1 MTSLVALPVLLPLLA
16 AGLCLV
22 LGRSAFAQRTLS
34 LLALGAVVVVAGVLV
49 AVTDTAGPQ
58 VLSIGGWG
66 PDGIVLVA
74 DRLSSLLLLVSSI
87 VTLCVLAYAHGQGI
101 VEAGPGA
108 SLSVFHPT
116 FLVLCAGVSNAFL
129 TGDLFNL
136 YVSVEILLVSSYV
149 LITLGATRTR
159 VRAGMVYVVV
169 SLLSSVLLVT
179 GLAAL
184 YSVTGTV
191 NLADAAVK
199 LQSVGAGT
207 RDALQAVLLT
217 AFGVKAAI
225 FPVSA
230 WLPDSYPTAPAPVT
244 AVFAGLL
251 TKVGVYAMVRVQTLL
266 FPDNPRS
273 ELFLVLGMATM
284 LIGILGAIS
293 QSDIKRILSFTL
305 VSHVGF
311 VLVGL
316 GLFTRNGLAGAL
328 FYVVHH
334 ITTQTSLFLLAGLIE
349 YRMGTTDVDRL
360 GGLARLAPVLAG
372 AFLVPA
378 LSLGGIPPLS
388 GFLGKLAVLQAGVQE
403 GSWLALG
410 SVAVGLLT
418 SLLTLYAL
426 AKVWSQAF
434 WRPAP
439 LSDADARSGV
449 RPGQDDVSGTLVG
462 DAGGDRSRVPLALS
476 VPAYALVAVGLA
488 FTAVA
493 GPLYDYAVRS
503 ADELRAPASYVT
515 RVLGGAE

>member
-22 LGRSAFAQRTLS
+22 LGRSALAQRTLS
-34 LLALGAVVVVAGVLV
+34 LLALGAVVVVAGMLV
-49 AVTDTAGPQ
+49 AVTDAAGPQ

-273 ELFLVLGMATM
+273 ELG
-284 LIGILGAIS
+284 
-293 QSDIKRILSFTL
+293 
-305 VSHVGF
+305 GF
-311 VLVGL
+311 
-316 GLFTRNGLAGAL
+316 NW
-328 FYVVHH
+328 
-334 ITTQTSLFLLAGLIE
+334 SLQH
-349 YRMGTTDVDRL
+349 RL
-360 GGLARLAPVLAG
+360 
-372 AFLVPA
+372 
-378 LSLGGIPPLS
+378 
-388 GFLGKLAVLQAGVQE
+388 
-403 GSWLALG
+403 
-410 SVAVGLLT
+410 
-418 SLLTLYAL
+418 
-426 AKVWSQAF
+426 
-434 WRPAP
+434 
-439 LSDADARSGV
+439 D
-449 RPGQDDVSGTLVG
+449 
-462 DAGGDRSRVPLALS
+462 
-476 VPAYALVAVGLA
+476 
-488 FTAVA
+488 
-493 GPLYDYAVRS
+493 
-503 ADELRAPASYVT
+503 
-515 RVLGGAE
+515 

>member
-1 MTSLVALPVLLPLLA
+1 M
-16 AGLCLV
+16 
-22 LGRSAFAQRTLS
+22 
-34 LLALGAVVVVAGVLV
+34 
-49 AVTDTAGPQ
+49 
-58 VLSIGGWG
+58 
-66 PDGIVLVA
+66 
-74 DRLSSLLLLVSSI
+74 
-87 VTLCVLAYAHGQGI
+87 
-101 VEAGPGA
+101 
-108 SLSVFHPT
+108 
-116 FLVLCAGVSNAFL
+116 
-129 TGDLFNL
+129 
-136 YVSVEILLVSSYV
+136 
-149 LITLGATRTR
+149 
-159 VRAGMVYVVV
+159 
-169 SLLSSVLLVT
+169 

-184 YSVTGTV
+184 YSLTGTV

-199 LQSVGAGT
+199 LQSVQPET
-207 RDALQAVLLT
+207 RGALQAVLLA

-266 FPDNPRS
+266 FPDSPRS

-284 LIGILGAIS
+284 LVGILGAIS
-293 QSDIKRILSFTL
+293 QRDIKRILSFTL

-316 GLFTRNGLAGAL
+316 GLFTRNGLAGGL

-349 YRMGTTDVDRL
+349 YRAGTTDVDRL

-372 AFLVPA
+372 AFLVQA
-378 LSLGGIPPLS
+378 MSLGGIPPSS

-403 GSWLALG
+403 GTGLALA
-410 SVAVGLLT
+410 SVGVGLLT

-434 WRPAP
+434 WRPSP
-439 LSDADARSGV
+439 LPDAAGDGV
-449 RPGQDDVSGTLVG
+449 RAPADDVSGTLLG
-462 DAGGDRSRVPLALS
+462 YAGPGDRSRLPRALT
-476 VPAYALVAVGLA
+476 VPAYALVMVGLA
-488 FTAVA
+488 FTVAA
-493 GPLYDYAVRS
+493 GPLYGYAERS
-503 ADELRAPASYVT
+503 ADELRSPASYVA